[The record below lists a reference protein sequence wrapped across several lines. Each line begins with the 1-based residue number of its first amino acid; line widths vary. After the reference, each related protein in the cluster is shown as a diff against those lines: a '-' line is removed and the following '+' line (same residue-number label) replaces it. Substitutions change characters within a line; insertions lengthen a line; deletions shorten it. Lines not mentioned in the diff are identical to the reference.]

1 MAIYNEPHRLITIEN
16 DITIPKP
23 RSKYTDG
30 DKKLFFMDVIVINTL
45 YCALSRSK
53 FNRISSCKDAKDI
66 WHTLE
71 VTHEG
76 INQVEESKIDMLVH

>member
-1 MAIYNEPHRLITIEN
+1 MIKN

-23 RSKYTDG
+23 RSEYTDG
-30 DKKLFFMDVIVINTL
+30 DKKLFFMDVIAINNL

-53 FNRISSCKDAKDI
+53 IYRISSCKDAKDI
-66 WHTLE
+66 WHALE

>member
-1 MAIYNEPHRLITIEN
+1 MIKN

-23 RSKYTDG
+23 RNEYTDG
-30 DKKLFFMDVIVINTL
+30 DKKLFFMDVIAINTL

-53 FNRISSCKDAKDI
+53 INRISSCKDAKDI
-66 WHTLE
+66 WHALE